1 MGRADLRD
9 REERACAVVMDGGI
23 CGDEAFASYHRGSGE
38 CDATGAG
45 ACGGHIYLRRK
56 AESASMG
63 RCAACNIRVFFD
75 AAHGEEGRLSGG
87 EQVDCLPYPCRHP
100 GRRQRALRQ
109 VPDVSGLSGPAADVR
124 T

>member
-38 CDATGAG
+38 CDAAGAG
-45 ACGGHIYLRRK
+45 ACGRHIHIWRK
-56 AESASMG
+56 AKPASMG
-63 RCAACNIRVFFD
+63 GRVACNLRVFPD

-87 EQVDCLPYPCRHP
+87 EQVDCLPYPCRHL

-124 T
+124 S